1 MSGLVEFPGDR
12 ELKEEI
18 TVLKKEISSLVLR
31 RDELKYTIC
40 ENIKMKYM
48 LEIGTLELKV
58 YDLYIK
64 YIRLK
69 RKKELIQARINRNE
83 KVELNCIE
91 EQIEREFSEY
101 KEKLNEKLKDIS
113 YAKARND
120 LPLIS
125 NEDSKRLKKLYL
137 DIVKKIHPD
146 LNPNITKEKIELFHH
161 VLDAYK
167 RCDLVSMETFYI
179 LIEEDRD
186 FEGDSNLSSNLK
198 EERDRLLKLL
208 EKLNEEIENI
218 KKSYPYI
225 LKSYLEDEDLKLQRI
240 EGLNYQYASYKIAIE
255 TLMDNIE
262 ALLRRLDE

>member
-18 TVLKKEISSLVLR
+18 TFLKKEISSLVLR

-83 KVELNCIE
+83 KVELNSIE

-137 DIVKKIHPD
+137 DIVKKFIQ
-146 LNPNITKEKIELFHH
+146 I
-161 VLDAYK
+161 
-167 RCDLVSMETFYI
+167 
-179 LIEEDRD
+179 
-186 FEGDSNLSSNLK
+186 
-198 EERDRLLKLL
+198 
-208 EKLNEEIENI
+208 
-218 KKSYPYI
+218 
-225 LKSYLEDEDLKLQRI
+225 
-240 EGLNYQYASYKIAIE
+240 
-255 TLMDNIE
+255 
-262 ALLRRLDE
+262 